1 MVDEAHMLLGQNN
14 TLGADFLANVQ
25 RRARKYNTGTI
36 VITQQ
41 PSDFTNPEVITQG
54 KAIFDNSS
62 YYLVMGLRKQ
72 AAEDLAQLLDINENE
87 IEEWCGRTDDD
98 GNERWVPATPLGY
111 RDYEISRAEGLK
123 NIFAQEE
130 VTATFDYDAFHSIKK
145 EEVPFKQYDKIVY
158 DDTPYIVVGDD
169 DEKFY
174 IVDEYGDKYYVNY
187 AGNQSTEL

>member
-1 MVDEAHMLLGQNN
+1 MDINETNKKLYESAFIGNGEYGVVDG
-14 TLGADFLANVQ
+14 GW
-25 RRARKYNTGTI
+25 K
-36 VITQQ
+36 
-41 PSDFTNPEVITQG
+41 PS
-54 KAIFDNSS
+54 
-62 YYLVMGLRKQ
+62 
-72 AAEDLAQLLDINENE
+72 INENE

-174 IVDEYGDKYYVNY
+174 IVDECGGKYYVNY